1 MMDAQTSLIKLLII
15 KSTALMNVA
24 EKQLIEKLEKSIML
38 KKKDYLVKKDHVKL
52 AVAVIY

>member
-1 MMDAQTSLIKLLII
+1 MDAQTSLIKLLII

-38 KKKDYLVKKDHVKL
+38 KRKDYLVKKDHVKL